1 MVWYRWNEVGNMGWP
16 SIPCREA
23 FFCGKRGANESGGKD
38 VIWSYVGFRAL
49 WLAAM
54 DGKDLRGVRMEARSP
69 VKRLLQ
75 KCSQE
80 RIRT

>member
-1 MVWYRWNEVGNMGWP
+1 M
-16 SIPCREA
+16 
-23 FFCGKRGANESGGKD
+23 
-38 VIWSYVGFRAL
+38 IWSYVGFRAL